1 MGMACSWVPMVRT
14 SVKLHV
20 TKKKL
25 MRKTKKPIIAP
36 NLVKLADVVS
46 LGKAPTR
53 ALDCILTIDVA
64 TSGELD

>member
-1 MGMACSWVPMVRT
+1 
-14 SVKLHV
+14 
-20 TKKKL
+20 

-36 NLVKLADVVS
+36 NLVKLADVVG
-46 LGKAPTR
+46 LGKAPTQ